1 MTKRKVDTVTSL
13 QYTIMYY
20 TNAIQVVQ
28 NLLISSGVGEE
39 NMLACE

>member
-1 MTKRKVDTVTSL
+1 MTKRKVDTVISL
-13 QYTIMYY
+13 QYVIMYY

-28 NLLISSGVGEE
+28 NLLIRSGVGEE